1 MIQIDPVRLERD
13 ENDLLA
19 LDPKLPLRL
28 SENREIRD
36 FAQRNLALHLGP
48 HFLHLQ
54 SAAESR
60 PQVDF
65 RDSVDPRERWRRS
78 LFRLHYVVQ

>member
-1 MIQIDPVRLERD
+1 MTLQVSTRS
-13 ENDLLA
+13 
-19 LDPKLPLRL
+19 LPRG
-28 SENREIRD
+28 S
-36 FAQRNLALHLGP
+36 QPWP

-65 RDSVDPRERWRRS
+65 RDSVDPRGRRRRC

>member
-1 MIQIDPVRLERD
+1 MIQIDPVRLKRD

-28 SENREIRD
+28 SENREIPD
-36 FAQRNLALHLGP
+36 FAQRNLALHLGQ

-65 RDSVDPRERWRRS
+65 RDSVDPRGRWRRS

>member
-36 FAQRNLALHLGP
+36 FAQRNSPWP

-54 SAAESR
+54 SAA
-60 PQVDF
+60 
-65 RDSVDPRERWRRS
+65 
-78 LFRLHYVVQ
+78 